1 MISSTFIILFLIAL
15 GLASA
20 LYYYLFLKRR
30 APPNFALAG
39 LRIGVVLALLA
50 AFFEPTLKFERL
62 KTREDAVC
70 VLIDASES
78 MRLFRPESTVIP
90 LLRAI
95 DSAAKAGTGPAV
107 AVRYFCFGDSLRR
120 CPASGPLRFTDARSD
135 LPASFEEKDVK
146 DASCLLFVTDG
157 NFTNASLPRGALQEK
172 PCYYVTMPGVVSPR
186 PYLNLELVSYA
197 NNVRLDSGS
206 TAIVRLSGY
215 RARPGELSLT
225 CREGARVISRR
236 MRPVKDSGYFSDT
249 VAVFLASPRQGRFLY
264 QVTAEAADDSLR
276 ASLYLPLTVQ
286 RGLFKAKIPETPPL
300 LDRRFLAIALTLKN
314 EWTIAGNDEKDCD
327 ALFAFSAAE
336 GLTEG
341 MASLQPRGIVV
352 FFGAM
357 PCSTAAEVSPA
368 TCMLVPNDP
377 LDTLLSQFDIK
388 EPAPPSA
395 LVDCGVSFLK
405 AQRTVLSCAY
415 TTTGSRKT
423 MPDTLPF
430 IITGRYKNHNA
441 VAVAA
446 HEVWRMGFLP
456 LSLKKESETPSFMRY
471 LAAFIQQ
478 RLLASL
484 QQDFLCYPAAAG
496 EYDSCTFS
504 LLVPSDFLES
514 QSEQK
519 NQCSLGLRIE
529 SMGKSVFDSSYDCS
543 SLYTSSMPQI
553 KCGPLAHGNYFFKCT
568 LSYGSRRREYSDSLY
583 VAKNV
588 LELSAQGQNTALL
601 GQFALPMNSGDPK
614 ALRDLVSSAR
624 VSKRA
629 SVTDYFQITKS
640 ALLLSLC
647 ILLFSLEWLV
657 RKKTGMD

>member
-1 MISSTFIILFLIAL
+1 MILSTFIILFLIAL

-20 LYYYLFLKRR
+20 LYYYLSPQRPIRVKI
-30 APPNFALAG
+30 ALAG

-78 MRLFRPESTVIP
+78 MRLFRPESTIVP
-90 LLRAI
+90 LLRAV
-95 DSAAKAGTGPAV
+95 DSAAKAGTGPTV
-107 AVRYFCFGDSLRR
+107 GVRYFCFGDSLRR
-120 CPASGPLRFTDARSD
+120 LPIPGPLLFTDAKSD
-135 LPASFEEKDVK
+135 LPGSFEEKDIT
-146 DASCLLFVTDG
+146 DASCLLLVTDG

-186 PYLNLELVSYA
+186 PYLGLELVSYA
-197 NNVRLDSGS
+197 DNVRLDSGS
-206 TAIVRLSGY
+206 TAFVRLTGY
-215 RARPGELSLT
+215 RARPGMLSLT

-236 MRPVKDSGYFSDT
+236 MRPVRDGGYFSDT
-249 VAVFLASPRQGRFLY
+249 MAVTLASPRQGRFLY
-264 QVTAEAADDSLR
+264 QVTAETSDDSLR

-286 RGLFKAKIPETPPL
+286 RGLFKANIPETPPL
-300 LDRRFLAIALTLKN
+300 LDRRFLALALTEKN
-314 EWTIAGNDEKDCD
+314 EWTIAGNDEKECD

-336 GLTEG
+336 GLAEG
-341 MASLQPRGIVV
+341 MASLQPKGIVV

-357 PCSTAAEVSPA
+357 PCSAAAEVSPA
-368 TCMLVPNDP
+368 TCVLVPKDP

-388 EPAPPSA
+388 ELAPPSA
-395 LVDCGVSFLK
+395 LVRCGFSFLK
-405 AQRTVLSCAY
+405 AQRTVLSFAY
-415 TTTGSRKT
+415 TTTGGKKT
-423 MPDTLPF
+423 IPDTVPF
-430 IITGRYKNHNA
+430 IITGRYKNHSA
-441 VAVAA
+441 VVVMA
-446 HEVWRMGFLP
+446 HEVWRMGFLT

-478 RLLASL
+478 RLRASL

-496 EYDSCTFS
+496 EYDSCAFS
-504 LLVPSDFLES
+504 LLLPSDFLES
-514 QSEQK
+514 QSERK

-529 SMGKSVFDSSYDCS
+529 SKGTAVFDSSYDCS
-543 SLYTSSMPQI
+543 SLYSSSIPQI

-568 LSYGSRRREYSDSLY
+568 LSYGSQRREYADSLY
-583 VAKNV
+583 VAKNM

-624 VSKRA
+624 VSKRT
-629 SVTDYFQITKS
+629 SVIDYVQITKT

-647 ILLFSLEWLV
+647 LLLFSLEWLV
-657 RKKTGMD
+657 RKRTGMD